1 MRSPKDLLEYW
12 DNPGEPH
19 ESPDAG
25 LINGTWLVGHPPKA
39 VLQWVNPIF
48 APEIQLDIDLFCR
61 RLEKQGLQTPR
72 LIPTTSEQLWIPDPD
87 GGSWR
92 MMTFIP
98 GTTHHQ
104 FRDPAMAHAAG
115 RLVGSVHAALDGWD
129 PRRYA
134 PVRQIHD
141 TPSRIEELQTALAQ
155 HPAHPLRAEVEPVAL
170 SILEE
175 WYSWEG
181 LMELPLRICHGDL
194 KVSNIRFDE
203 SGRQAVALIDLDTV
217 GPMALAAELGDA
229 WRSWCNPAGE
239 DQPDQAR
246 FDLELFTSSLSGFS
260 ETAPELKP
268 VEWENLVPGIERIC
282 LELASRFCADAL
294 NNSYFRE
301 DRNLFPTPGT
311 HNLHKARCQLAL
323 AQNVRTQ
330 RSACEAAVQQI
341 RT

>member
-115 RLVGSVHAALDGWD
+115 RLVGSFM
-129 PRRYA
+129 
-134 PVRQIHD
+134 
-141 TPSRIEELQTALAQ
+141 
-155 HPAHPLRAEVEPVAL
+155 PL
-170 SILEE
+170 SMGGILEDTRL
-175 WYSWEG
+175 SAKSMTPPVG
-181 LMELPLRICHGDL
+181 LKNCKPHWRNTLH
-194 KVSNIRFDE
+194 IRFVPK
-203 SGRQAVALIDLDTV
+203 S
-217 GPMALAAELGDA
+217 
-229 WRSWCNPAGE
+229 NP
-239 DQPDQAR
+239 
-246 FDLELFTSSLSGFS
+246 S
-260 ETAPELKP
+260 
-268 VEWENLVPGIERIC
+268 
-282 LELASRFCADAL
+282 
-294 NNSYFRE
+294 
-301 DRNLFPTPGT
+301 
-311 HNLHKARCQLAL
+311 H
-323 AQNVRTQ
+323 
-330 RSACEAAVQQI
+330 
-341 RT
+341 